1 MEIHIEDLANEAV
14 KFNASDIHIGVGR
27 RIILRVKRRLIPLQ
41 DIKILEKEDVDKM
54 LRQFLPED
62 SLSKL
67 YNGEELDFAH
77 SFNSEMRFRVNV
89 FLTRGTPAIV
99 MRFLPANIK
108 TLDDLNLPPVLHHF
122 TQLVQGFVVVTGP
135 TGSGKSTTL
144 AAMINEINFNR
155 QENIITIEDPIE
167 FLYKPNRCIIS
178 QREVGSDSQSFP
190 AALSAC
196 FREDVDIILL
206 GEMRDSDT
214 IRTAVTAAETGHL
227 VFSTL
232 HTNSASQSIDRII
245 DTFPSY
251 QQSQVRSQLASSL
264 QGVVAQRLVPTID
277 GDLVPAVEILLVNNA
292 IRSLIREDKVYQIDT
307 VIETHVKDGM
317 ISMNHSLFGLIRA
330 GVVSY
335 ETALMFS
342 NDPVTLSN
350 MIKRNGI

>member
-1 MEIHIEDLANEAV
+1 MSIKIEDIAAQAV
-14 KFNASDIHIGVGR
+14 KFNSSDIHIGVGR
-27 RIILRVKRRLIPLQ
+27 RVIFRVKSKLVPLQ
-41 DIKILEKEDVDKM
+41 EVKVMEKGDVDDI
-54 LRQFLPED
+54 LRQFLTEEEMTD
-62 SLSKL
+62 L
-67 YNGEELDFAH
+67 YNGKELDFAR
-77 SFNSEMRFRVNV
+77 SFSSEMRFRINV
-89 FLTRGTPAIV
+89 FLTRGTPSIV
-99 MRFLPANIK
+99 MRFLPSNIK

-122 TQLVQGFVVVTGP
+122 TQLVQGFVVITGP

-144 AAMINEINFNR
+144 AAMINEINYNR

-167 FLYKPNRCIIS
+167 FLYQPNRCIIS
-178 QREVGSDSQSFP
+178 QREVGSDSHSFTD
-190 AALSAC
+190 ALTAC

-206 GEMRDSDT
+206 GEMRDPDT

-245 DTFPSY
+245 DSFPSY

-264 QGVVAQRLVPTID
+264 QGVVAQRLVPTVD

-292 IRSLIREDKVYQIDT
+292 VRSLIREDKVYQIDT
-307 VIETHVKDGM
+307 VIETHLKEGM
-317 ISMNHSLFGLIRA
+317 ISMNHSLFELIRS
-330 GVVSY
+330 GIVSY

-350 MIKRNGI
+350 MLKRGGI